1 MTRMDLRQRGD
12 AVRTELG
19 LGRSGEAEPVPGF
32 DDFMAEVAFGGIW
45 DRPHLARPDRM
56 ICALAALG
64 LGGHQ
69 APLEAHVAS
78 ALDLGLPA
86 RTILEVFM
94 QAGLYGGFVTT
105 EAAAR
110 TAQKVFAA
118 RKIRV
123 EADAPRV
130 DTNETLDANG
140 RAVMAKLHG
149 DRAGQG
155 YAAPD
160 NPVTGALYPSAIRYG
175 YGELWGR
182 PGLDHRQRMLD
193 RDRVVHRARPRGPAQ
208 EIRRFRAQYRALAR
222 GGHRGGDPDRTLQRL
237 PARAER
243 AGIAQRR
250 AQLSASAARV
260 ISGPR

>member
-1 MTRMDLRQRGD
+1 MTRNDLRRRGE

-19 LGRSGEAEPVPGF
+19 LGRSGTTEPLPGF

-45 DRPHLARPDRM
+45 DRPHLGRPDRM
-56 ICALAALG
+56 ICTLAVLG
-64 LGGHQ
+64 LGGHLV
-69 APLEAHVAS
+69 PLEAHVAS

-105 EAAAR
+105 EAAAQ

-118 RKIRV
+118 RDIRV
-123 EADAPRV
+123 EPEGPR
-130 DTNETLDANG
+130 DESNETLDASG

-160 NPVTGALYPSAIRYG
+160 NPVTGALYPVSDP
-175 YGELWGR
+175 LW
-182 PGLDHRQRMLD
+182 L
-193 RDRVVHRARPRGPAQ
+193 
-208 EIRRFRAQYRALAR
+208 RRTC
-222 GGHRGGDPDRTLQRL
+222 GGAPVST
-237 PARAER
+237 
-243 AGIAQRR
+243 IA
-250 AQLSASAARV
+250 
-260 ISGPR
+260 SGC